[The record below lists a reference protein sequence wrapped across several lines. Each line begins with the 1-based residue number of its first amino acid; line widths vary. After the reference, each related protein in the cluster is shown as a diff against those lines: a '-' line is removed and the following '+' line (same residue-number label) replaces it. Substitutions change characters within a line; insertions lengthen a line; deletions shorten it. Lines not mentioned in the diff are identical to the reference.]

1 MSTSYAVA
9 GVTAVLEYML
19 TNGMGVPLVT
29 GASGQVVTVSA
40 MPPDLI
46 DLTVANAKPRINL
59 FLHQVYPNMAW
70 RNRELPSRDET
81 GRRMTNPPLAID
93 MHYFLTA
100 YGSADLEAE
109 VLLGYALQ
117 VFHETPV
124 LSRDIVRTA
133 LNGGGVSTTSVAY
146 QAPLRI
152 VGLADQFEQL
162 KISPFPLNT
171 EEMSRFWT
179 AMQAHYRPTFSFQ
192 VTVVLIRLEQPAVSP
207 LPVLTRTITAQ
218 TGLVPAV
225 PNITGVVPPLA
236 QPAALIGDTVTVN
249 GIALADPA
257 PRILLSNDKF
267 GIRESIAA
275 TGPGTGTGV
284 QFVLP
289 PALPSNPAASWPVGV
304 YQLSVMLLAGQPKQ
318 VTTNA
323 LPLVI
328 APAITT
334 ALPMSVAAGGGS
346 VTINLAVAPPVLQE
360 QSVSLLLGATQVAA
374 TPLTATSANLS
385 FVAPVTPGTY
395 LARVEVD
402 GIDSFIIDMS
412 ASPPAYLNKTIT
424 VT

>member
-29 GASGQVVTVSA
+29 GGSGQVVTVSA

-124 LSRDIVRTA
+124 LSRDIVRAA

-146 QAPLRI
+146 QAPLKI
-152 VGLADQFEQL
+152 VGLADQYEQL

-192 VTVVLIRLEQPAVSP
+192 VTVVLIRLEQPSVSP
-207 LPVLTRTITAQ
+207 LPVLTRNITAQ
-218 TGLVPAV
+218 TGPVPAV
-225 PNITGVVPPLA
+225 PNITGVVPPLG

-267 GIRESIAA
+267 GIRESITAA
-275 TGPGTGTGV
+275 APSTGTGL

-334 ALPMSVAAGGGS
+334 VLPMSVAGGGGS

-360 QSVSLLLGATQVAA
+360 QSVALLLGATQVAA
-374 TPLTATSANLS
+374 TPLTGTSSNLN
-385 FVAPVTPGTY
+385 FVAPVAPGTY

-402 GIDSFIIDMS
+402 GIDSFIIDPT

>member
-1 MSTSYAVA
+1 MSTSYAMA

-19 TNGMGVPLVT
+19 NNGMGVPLVT
-29 GASGQVVTVSA
+29 GGSGQVVTVSA
-40 MPPDLI
+40 KAPDLI
-46 DLTVANAKPRINL
+46 DLTVAHAKPQINL

-70 RNRELPSRDET
+70 RNRDLPSRDET

-124 LSRDIVRTA
+124 LSRDIVRSA
-133 LNGGGVSTTSVAY
+133 LNGGGVSTTSVSY
-146 QAPLRI
+146 QNPLKV
-152 VGLADQFEQL
+152 VGLADQIEQL

-192 VTVVLIRLEQPAVSP
+192 VTVVLIRSEQPAVSP
-207 LPVLTRTITAQ
+207 LPVLTRTVTAQ

-225 PNITGVVPPLA
+225 PNIASVVPPLA
-236 QPAALIGDTVTVN
+236 QTASLIGDTITVN
-249 GIALADPA
+249 GTALADPA
-257 PRILLSNDKF
+257 PQILLSNDKF

-275 TGPGTGTGV
+275 TGPSSNIGV

-289 PALPSNPAASWPVGV
+289 AALPSNPAASWPVGV
-304 YQLSVMLLAGQPKQ
+304 YQLSVRLLAGQPKQ

-328 APAITT
+328 APDITT
-334 ALPMSVAAGGGS
+334 ALPITVAGGGGS
-346 VTINLAVAPPVLQE
+346 VTIHLGCAPPVLQE
-360 QSVSLLLGATQVAA
+360 QSVSLQLGSTQVAA
-374 TPLTATSANLS
+374 NALAGTTSNLT
-385 FVAPVTPGTY
+385 FVVPVGPGTY
-395 LARVEVD
+395 LARLQVD
-402 GIDSFIIDMS
+402 GIDSFIIDQT
-412 ASPPAYLNKTIT
+412 ANPPAYLNKTIT